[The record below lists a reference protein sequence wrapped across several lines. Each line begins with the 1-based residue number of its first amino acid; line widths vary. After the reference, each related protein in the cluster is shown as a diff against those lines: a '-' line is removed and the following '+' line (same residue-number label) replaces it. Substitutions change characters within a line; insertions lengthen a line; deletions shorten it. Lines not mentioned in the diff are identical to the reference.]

1 MGVRCLIV
9 CDMVH
14 IRFGV
19 IRASP
24 DICIVL
30 VGPFS
35 PKPVSIPP
43 KEVSLDSDHDSH
55 QYSLTARWCRL
66 PCL

>member
-1 MGVRCLIV
+1 MGVRCLIFGELV
-9 CDMVH
+9 L
-14 IRFGV
+14 IRFGI

-30 VGPFS
+30 VGPFF

-43 KEVSLDSDHDSH
+43 EEASLDSDHDFH
-55 QYSLTARWCRL
+55 QRPLTAR
-66 PCL
+66 